1 MQRKLSVICF
11 IDSLG
16 SGGAQRQMVGLAN
29 QLSEAGF
36 NVQMLVYHDLNFF
49 QSSLNS
55 NIELNI
61 LPESSNIKRI
71 FNAYWYIK
79 REKPDWV
86 ISFLESPSIIS
97 CIVKVLYPHF
107 KLIVSERNTTQHIG
121 RKERLRFNLFRMADY
136 VVPNAYS
143 QEKFIKD
150 NFHFLQQK
158 TTTIANF
165 VDLEYFAFKERTI
178 HPIPQI
184 MVAASIWQSK
194 NTLNFI
200 RAVKTAVDK
209 GANFFIKWFGFVKGT
224 TGANLE
230 YYDACNKLIE
240 DLGVGDYIQLLE
252 KTANIK
258 EEYYNADF
266 FCLPSYYEGTPN
278 VICEAIATGLPVIC
292 SDVSDNAR
300 YVKSGINGYLFSPNN
315 INDIS
320 DSLLKICSLP
330 SDEWKKFSKNS
341 RNIAEDN
348 LCMGSF
354 LNQYINLIKKRYNDW
369 NNLHTKSL

>member
-1 MQRKLSVICF
+1 MKIICF

-16 SGGAQRQMVGLAN
+16 AGGAQRQIVGLAN
-29 QLSEAGF
+29 QLHNAEYD
-36 NVQMLVYHDLNFF
+36 VQMLVYHDVNFF
-49 QSSLNS
+49 QSSLDGC
-55 NIELNI
+55 IKLHI
-61 LPESSNIKRI
+61 MPESSNIKRI
-71 FNAYWYIK
+71 FNAYRHIK
-79 REKPDWV
+79 HEKPDCV

-121 RKERLRFNLFRMADY
+121 RKEKLRFNLFKIADY

-150 NFHFLQQK
+150 NFHFLQHK

-165 VDLEYFAFKERTI
+165 VDLEYFAFKKRTI

-184 MVAASIWQSK
+184 MVAASIWQPK

-348 LCMGSF
+348 LCMDSF

>member
-1 MQRKLSVICF
+1 MMNSKKKIICF

-16 SGGAQRQMVGLAN
+16 AGGAQRQIVGLAN
-29 QLSEAGF
+29 QLHKAGYD
-36 NVQMLVYHDLNFF
+36 VQMLVYHDVNFF
-49 QSSLNS
+49 QSSLDGG
-55 NIELNI
+55 IELHI
-61 LPESSNIKRI
+61 LPESNNIKRI
-71 FNAYWYIK
+71 FNAYRHIK

-97 CIVKVLYPHF
+97 CIVKVFYHHF
-107 KLIVSERNTTQHIG
+107 KLIVSERNTTQHTG
-121 RKERLRFNLFRMADY
+121 RKERLRFNLFRIADY

-150 NFHFLQQK
+150 NFHFLQHK

-165 VDLEYFAFKERTI
+165 VDLEYFAFRERTI

-230 YYDACNKLIE
+230 YYDACNKLIK

-292 SDVSDNAR
+292 SDVCDNAR
-300 YVKSGINGYLFSPNN
+300 YVKSGLNGYLFSPNN
-315 INDIS
+315 VNDIS
-320 DSLLKICSLP
+320 DNLLKICFLP
-330 SDEWKKFSKNS
+330 SDEWKKFSENS
-341 RNIAEDN
+341 RNIAEAN
-348 LCMGSF
+348 LYIGRF
-354 LNQYINLIKKRYNDW
+354 LNQYINLIKK
-369 NNLHTKSL
+369 